1 MSSSIMHRWR
11 SCTLGIL
18 FVLALTPCVTQAAG
32 ATDTP
37 HATDQHTY
45 LLQPAR
51 VFDARSSQTHAGWV
65 VLVRGQH
72 IAAVGPAGT
81 VQVPATATRIKM
93 PGMTLLP
100 GLIDAHSH
108 IFLHPYNETL
118 WDDQVLKEPVPYRT
132 IEAVQHV
139 KATLMAGFT
148 TLRDLGTEGAGY
160 ADVSVQ
166 RAINEGMIPGPRL
179 FVATRATVASS
190 CYGPGPLG
198 FRDDLKLPQGGIPVS
213 GRAQMIAAVR
223 KQAGHG
229 ADWIKVY
236 ADYSCGK
243 SKGAV
248 PTFSEDELKAAVE
261 TAHSLGLPVS
271 VHATTA
277 EGMRRA
283 VLAGVNTVEHG
294 FGGTRKVFELMKQ
307 HHVAYLPTL
316 EAEAAYA
323 QYFHGWKP
331 GKPPTAAM
339 KRAAHAFKLAM
350 DVGVTIG
357 CGSDVGVFTHGTNYK
372 ELEWMVRDGMTPTQ
386 ALLAATAVDAKILR
400 QEDHFGQIRPGLY
413 ADLIAVKG
421 DPTHDISVIEHV
433 PFVMKGGVIYK
444 NRLAGASQP

>member
-1 MSSSIMHRWR
+1 MSIGAMRRW
-11 SCTLGIL
+11 CACCLG
-18 FVLALTPCVTQAAG
+18 VLLIFGIAPVRALAG
-32 ATDTP
+32 TDSP
-37 HATDQHTY
+37 SGLAPDAHAY

-51 VFDARSSQTHAGWV
+51 VFDARSSQTHAGWA
-65 VLVRGQH
+65 VLVRGKH
-72 IAAVGPAGT
+72 IAAVGPLDT
-81 VQVPATATRIKM
+81 IQVPATVTRIKL

-179 FVATRATVASS
+179 FVATRATVASD

-248 PTFSEDELKAAVE
+248 PTFSEAELKAAVE

-283 VLAGVNTVEHG
+283 VLAGVDTVEHG

-316 EAEAAYA
+316 EAETAYS

-331 GKPPTAAM
+331 GDPPTAAM

-350 DVGVTIG
+350 QVGVTIG
-357 CGSDVGVFTHGTNYK
+357 CGSDVGVFAHGTNYK
-372 ELEWMVRDGMTPTQ
+372 ELEWMVRDGMTPAQ

-400 QEDHFGQIRPGLY
+400 QQDHFGQIRPGLD

-421 DPTHDISVIEHV
+421 DPTSDISVIEHV

-444 NRLAGASQP
+444 NTLAEPVHP